1 MNSKKIE
8 RLHKI
13 LAHAGV
19 GSRRHCE
26 ELIAAGRVTVNSKRV
41 TEMGFLVDLQ
51 KDTICY
57 DGMPIKKEKKIY
69 YLLNKP
75 RGYACTNYDEL
86 GRPRAIDLLG
96 HVSQRIYT
104 VGRLDVDSEG
114 LIVLTNDG
122 EFANILSHPRY
133 SVPKTYQ
140 VEVEGHITRED
151 IKALEHGIWLSEGKT
166 SPAKITNIKSG
177 SKTSRLEIT
186 LREGRNREI
195 RRILARLEYEVR
207 TLRRIKI
214 GWLSAPQ
221 LKIGKYRRLSDAE
234 VRRFYREC
242 SGGVTPPILTEG

>member
-1 MNSKKIE
+1 MQ

-13 LAHAGV
+13 LAHAGI

-26 ELIAAGRVTVNSKRV
+26 ELIAAGRVTVNGKRI
-41 TEMGFLVDLQ
+41 TEMGFLVDPQ
-51 KDTICY
+51 KNTICC
-57 DGMPIKKEKKIY
+57 DGMPIKEEKKIY

-75 RGYACTNYDEL
+75 KGYVCTNYDEL

-114 LIVLTNDG
+114 LIILTNDG

-133 SVPKTYQ
+133 SIPKTYQ
-140 VEVEGHITRED
+140 VEVKGHITRED
-151 IKALEHGIWLSEGKT
+151 IETLEHGIWLSEGKT
-166 SPAKITNIKSG
+166 ATAKITNVKSG
-177 SKTSRLEIT
+177 SKTSSLEIT

-214 GWLSAPQ
+214 GWLSDPQ
-221 LKIGKYRRLSDAE
+221 LKIGKYRRLSDNE
-234 VRRFYREC
+234 VARLHATASPSKIGKDREKI
-242 SGGVTPPILTEG
+242 S